1 MVQSLDRLK
10 AWSSSGTST
19 AIGTQNNSQTINNYD
34 DDKDESLGKKN
45 IFPDNAFEVNKDLDG
60 SIKYS
65 FDTIYDDKELIDIA
79 SDYYAERDGDKFEST
94 RDVVD
99 EFVSDR
105 TWKQAHTLSMTGEL
119 LYVLNDDTSVEQRQR
134 LSYLQNYWNSLP
146 NFYAEGGRGWWAGL
160 SSNIVAGMA
169 DPLNYVGGFV
179 GGQVAKQTMKAA
191 GKEIVKKAVQKK
203 LKTQA
208 VVKGTGIA
216 MVADAT
222 IFGGA
227 DAILQ
232 STEKEIGMREQ
243 YDPLRTGYASVL
255 GAGTTLLPSIAGAY
269 FAGKRSL
276 KQQANKEG
284 VELDNYITETTG
296 VASVDKIV
304 NKTKSGMKKDTPFDK
319 TEKGPSIISKYEQA
333 KQQAF
338 DTHNPIKN
346 VYETVHGREFSI
358 ESLKKDY
365 GIIKKAKKEGKS
377 LKGFVDPILNPYAQ
391 FRMLVGS
398 MPRADAF
405 IKNGVKLQRKDTVA
419 EFGYDATGNKGLLQI
434 MKPFGDKGQHELFG
448 SYIGAL
454 HSQGIRKNA
463 IKKTVGK
470 ERNSYLTNTKYSKKE
485 AEDVIDF
492 IELPFDKYKAKYPE
506 GKYKET
512 PNKPTFVDEKG
523 NPYTMMDGAKDY
535 QKFTIDLAKYSMG
548 GDILDNVQFKNMIKA
563 HPFYMPN
570 FVNGVAHS
578 VDSISSADRVVK
590 GVGSPAKKKLKGG
603 VDRAE
608 VKPFMEAITDYTFAT
623 VIAAD
628 KNFAKKQL
636 YKLYDAGIKNGTLK
650 KDEVVRE
657 ITGAKLIPVKRAIV
671 KTAIEKLEELGVKVD
686 KASIEKSVMKGDG
699 VSSFQTMAFADSLV
713 DKAGVMGAK
722 KGQKID
728 TFYDNGK
735 LRAFII
741 EDEGVAKMYQDYD
754 SATDAMLN
762 AISRYTQPFA
772 RIPSQAITWSP
783 PFIAFNGIRDT
794 LSGAVN
800 SAFGFVPF
808 YTTIRGGLKTMR
820 GIDNPANIKSYID
833 MFKRSDALNDA
844 MVAGMGY
851 TTRKDTEKFLN
862 FKALDALPPSAATGY
877 YKKSLR
883 HLANFVTAT
892 PRGWGEFVTR
902 VEYATRL
909 GEFELAKKAGFSDVG
924 AAFAGRE
931 VATDFA
937 MKGGNKKL
945 QIYSRNTMFFNAGLQ
960 GFYRGLRRA
969 GEGTADQKFMVP
981 FTDKGVNKKF
991 GSMVGLTVVA
1001 PALGLW
1007 ALNNERREYEE
1018 VPDEVKQLS
1027 NMIPI
1032 FEDEKD
1038 DGSHLWENGQRKIK
1052 FYFPLPKPY
1061 DFGVFGN
1068 IAIAIAEMFQE
1079 KSPGIG
1085 ISMMFKS
1092 LNQVMPGAGFY
1103 RGGQGGTNIGGV
1115 SIPFFEEPAF
1125 LRPWSDLAN
1134 NHDWIGSK
1142 ITPYGLDKLPPHLRI
1157 KTNTRESIIQFAAF
1171 MNHITSEKGGRSFLQ
1186 GIPVLN
1192 KLINPIEMDYIVN
1205 SYMTGLLSYP
1215 LDLIDAGVWK
1225 DDKFGERTT
1234 SRDDESDLRRKPW
1247 SIVTRRFKVNT
1258 PVKSS
1263 QNMRTLYKIKEKADE
1278 VMATDSERTN
1288 SLRNLLDITGFKDSY
1303 TNEKAQQLRGVSQ
1316 LLSDGMQVLA
1326 ESRKRRDDIRFMKD
1340 LSGDEK
1346 RKQIEELRQVEND
1359 IAYYLIK
1366 SLSEANFDKV
1376 MKNNFGGNK
1385 YTVPKE
1391 QTEIPV
1397 VTSVMESL
1405 FGLKEGE

>member
-10 AWSSSGTST
+10 AWSGSGTAT
-19 AIGTQNNSQTINNYD
+19 AIGTQNNSQTTNNYD

-169 DPLNYVGGFV
+169 DPLNYVGGFL
-179 GGQVAKQTMKAA
+179 GGQVAKKTMQAA

-243 YDPLRTGYASVL
+243 YDPLRTGYAVVM
-255 GAGTTLLPSIAGAY
+255 GAGTTLLPSIAGSY

-296 VASVDKIV
+296 VASIDKIV

-319 TEKGPSIISKYEQA
+319 TEKGPSIISKYEQN

-346 VYETVHGREFSI
+346 IHERVYGREFSI

-365 GIIKKAKKEGKS
+365 GVIQKAKKEGKS
-377 LKGFVDPILNPYAQ
+377 LKGFVDPILNAYAQ

-398 MPRADAF
+398 MPRADSY
-405 IKNGVKLQRKDTVA
+405 IKNGVRLQRKDTAA

-434 MKPFGDKGQHELFG
+434 IKPFGDKGQHELFG
-448 SYIGAL
+448 SYMGAL

-463 IKKTVGK
+463 IEKTVGK
-470 ERNSYLTNTKYSKKE
+470 ERNSYLTNARYSKAE

-492 IELPFDKYKAKYPE
+492 IEMPLDRYKVKHPE

-512 PNKPTFVDEKG
+512 PNKPTYVDEKG

-535 QKFTIDLAKYSMG
+535 QKYTTDLLKYSKG
-548 GDILDNVQFKNMIKA
+548 GGVLDNVQFKNQIKA
-563 HPFYMPN
+563 HPFYVPN
-570 FVNGVAHS
+570 FSNGVAQT

-590 GVGSPAKKKLKGG
+590 GISSPAKKKLQGG
-603 VDRAE
+603 IDRAE
-608 VKPFMEAITDYTFAT
+608 LKPFMEAITDYTFAT

-713 DKAGVMGAK
+713 DKAGAMGAK

-762 AISRYTQPFA
+762 HISKYTQPFA

-808 YTTIRGGLKTMR
+808 YTTIKGGLKTMR
-820 GIDNPANIKSYID
+820 GIDNPANVKSYID
-833 MFKRSDALNDA
+833 MFKRSDTFNDA
-844 MVAGMGY
+844 LVAGMGY

-862 FKALDALPPSAATGY
+862 FKGFDALPPSAATGY

-883 HLANFVTAT
+883 FLAKTVTAT
-892 PRGWGEFVTR
+892 PKGWGEFVSR

-969 GEGTADQKFMVP
+969 GEGSADQKFMVP

-1007 ALNNERREYEE
+1007 ALNN
-1018 VPDEVKQLS
+1018 L
-1027 NMIPI
+1027 IPF

-1038 DGSHLWENGQRKIK
+1038 DGSHLWENGQRKVK
-1052 FYFPLPKPY
+1052 FFFPLPKPY

-1068 IAIAIAEMFQE
+1068 VAVAIAEMFQE

-1134 NHDWIGSK
+1134 NHDWVGSK

-1171 MNHITSEKGGRSFLQ
+1171 MNHITSEKGGKSKIQ
-1186 GIPVLN
+1186 GIPILN

-1215 LDLIDAGVWK
+1215 LDLIDAGVWNQ
-1225 DDKFGERTT
+1225 DKFGKRPTA
-1234 SRDDESDLRRKPW
+1234 RDDQSDLRRKPW
-1247 SIVTRRFKVNT
+1247 SIVTRRFKVNV
-1258 PVKSS
+1258 PVKAS

-1278 VMATDSERTN
+1278 VLAEDSERSN
-1288 SLRNLLDITGFKDSY
+1288 SLRHLLDITGFEDSY

-1326 ESRKRRDDIRFMKD
+1326 ESRQMRDDYRFMKD
-1340 LSGDEK
+1340 LSADEK
-1346 RKQIEELRQVEND
+1346 LEKIDELRKVEND
-1359 IAYYLIK
+1359 IAYFLLK
-1366 SLSEANFDKV
+1366 SLSEADFDKV

-1391 QTEIPV
+1391 TYSDPLNIRGADKEIRKFV
-1397 VTSVMESL
+1397 KGL
-1405 FGLKEGE
+1405 F